1 MVVRLSITAIALLYS
16 AIACAWLGT
25 RELLIAVKPEWIPQL
40 ASTADPTATITPTAT
55 GLPSLDT
62 LNEAWGVVEMT
73 AVYPNLS
80 PDDETAVRLGLAGVF
95 KLTVPR
101 GTNIEAMI
109 AAYEADP
116 VIEYAE
122 PNAPVTVE

>member
-1 MVVRLSITAIALLYS
+1 MVVRLAALAIVIFYTVS
-16 AIACAWLGT
+16 CAWLGT
-25 RELLIAVKPEWIPQL
+25 RELLIAVKPEWVPQL
-40 ASTADPTATITPTAT
+40 TSTADPTATITPTAT

-62 LNEAWGVVEMT
+62 LNEEWGVVQMT
-73 AVYPNLS
+73 ALYPNLS
-80 PDDETAVRLGLAGVF
+80 PDDETAVHLGLAGVF

-101 GTNIEAMI
+101 GTNVEAMI

-122 PNAPVTVE
+122 PNAPVTIE